1 MARTPTDTQV
11 EQFTDADQENR
22 ALEEVRSENNAVA
35 AADAVIMGSFDAIKA
50 LGRIEAAQFY
60 ETVSGKFIAE
70 TAMKIKETK
79 QYKGLP
85 YQDEN
90 GNTKHVSL
98 FEEFCEVFLG
108 KSARRVQQLIGNYNA
123 LGSELYEQAEKLGFR
138 QRDYNALKALPADDR
153 QIIAQAIESESLD
166 NALDMMQQ
174 MAAKHYHEKE
184 AAKKQHEEL
193 KATLDA
199 KDAVTQKK
207 QEELTKKDRMIDGL
221 NERLALHE
229 RKALTAT
236 PDEKALAARDAV
248 LRTAERVKAA
258 VMTDLRATIKNLVE
272 DAPGQHALYASACLI
287 EIGRELAILRGDF
300 NLPDT
305 LSESLMPE
313 WLTQEDLDAIQGK
326 GA

>member
-11 EQFTDADQENR
+11 EQFTDASQENSTL
-22 ALEEVRSENNAVA
+22 AEIRSENNAVA

-138 QRDYNALKALPADDR
+138 QRDYNALKALPNDDR

-166 NALDMMQQ
+166 NALDLMQQ
-174 MAAKHYHEKE
+174 LAAKHQREKE
-184 AAKKQHEEL
+184 TLASENTEL
-193 KATLDA
+193 KKRVASQEGVIQNKEKKITELDIELERQRLDRPQFA
-199 KDAVTQKK
+199 HIDWPAAFGGYLDQIDASRKK
-207 QEELTKKDRMIDGL
+207 IKHGLGSLDVIREQAMKIEPASEAEEAAL
-221 NERLALHE
+221 NRAREM
-229 RKALTAT
+229 
-236 PDEKALAARDAV
+236 LAAELVGIHNECADMLEALGMSFDRTLGAFSDA
-248 LRTAERVKAA
+248 RIRW
-258 VMTDLRATIKNLVE
+258 
-272 DAPGQHALYASACLI
+272 
-287 EIGRELAILRGDF
+287 LAQ
-300 NLPDT
+300 
-305 LSESLMPE
+305 S
-313 WLTQEDLDAIQGK
+313 
-326 GA
+326 